1 MPNIVRYGNTQIPTN
16 AMLGDLAFQD
26 SVGEINLEKIKARS
40 SNTAASGDGTSIFV
54 YDTRKDSD
62 GGAWRKRTQ
71 NTSWYN
77 EKPSATR
84 GTRKEFPSIAV
95 IVFDVSGTNKVTIYD
110 GDDPNLPMWM
120 VFNSVYTSNNYGGLI
135 NILYSG
141 YGGIHALNGVLVGG
155 RSFVSFID
163 DNLGGYWHTNGFY
176 RGDGEG
182 IVQRNKLFLHKQHS
196 SHGIGNNTV
205 YDVSMTVLPEAAID
219 TATGLPTPTIA
230 FGTAGGFSVTSNLT
244 SDAYGTNSGNGGNGG
259 LKESKVYDMTGFS
272 PVKNIGFSN
281 DRLFI
286 HTMNGTTTYG
296 TIGHRKLT
304 GDITLD
310 NWEFGDQWNT
320 ARSTVGRYIPKSHT
334 KALVTSE
341 NKLVFGGAS
350 ATPTNGSTYLENRGF
365 FQIQTDDDVENNGDN
380 SSNKCEITTTYNTGW
395 IHGDAR
401 RTNLATTDSSSNLSS
416 TNLLTNGDFSNGTTG
431 WTPYQTGGVGGSNNS
446 LVINGSGQAVWTVN
460 AGQYWFFQEI
470 TSQVVP
476 GKTYMLSATL
486 VSRNSNSWMRVGT
499 SNAGSGDI
507 LDAPNWSSAG
517 TSTDYFFTV
526 PVGFTGN
533 LYVQFGTQSG
543 TGNNTVIDNVVLTEA
558 DPERSYSSL
567 NTKHMGLRPYG
578 TINRNPVESGAEL
591 VGYSNW
597 GSSNYFIGRYFHSND
612 NPGSGDYSVKAWV
625 KTNTD
630 HTGVFWSIR
639 NASSSSVWLQFW
651 LNTSERIEFG
661 SSSGRITKNYDII
674 DGNWHCLYGVKN
686 SNNLLLYVDGILV
699 GSTSSHA
706 DPGLNSS
713 SVFRIG
719 NHYDNN
725 HPLQGS
731 LALISY
737 SQSAPSP
744 EMVKK
749 IYLDEK
755 YLFRKDAKCTL
766 YGTSDVV
773 TALGHDDTTKLLHVG
788 TSSGRS
794 DFRGLN
800 RINNTT
806 TAVTNAISASNG
818 LIAEQ

>member
-1 MPNIVRYGNTQIPTN
+1 MPNIVGYGNTQIPTN
-16 AMLGDLAFQD
+16 AMLGDLAYQD

-110 GDDPNLPMWM
+110 GDDPHLPMWM
-120 VFNSVYTSNNYGGLI
+120 DFNSVYTSNNYGGLI

-196 SHGIGNNTV
+196 SNGIGNNTV

-259 LKESKVYDMTGFS
+259 LKESYMYDMTGFS

-460 AGQYWFFQEI
+460 AGQYWFYQEI

-476 GKTYMLSATL
+476 GKTYRLSATL
-486 VSRNSNSWMRVGT
+486 VSRNSNSWMRVGS

-507 LDAPNWSSAG
+507 LDAMNWSTAG

-612 NPGSGDYSVKAWV
+612 NPGSGD
-625 KTNTD
+625 
-630 HTGVFWSIR
+630 
-639 NASSSSVWLQFW
+639 
-651 LNTSERIEFG
+651 
-661 SSSGRITKNYDII
+661 
-674 DGNWHCLYGVKN
+674 
-686 SNNLLLYVDGILV
+686 
-699 GSTSSHA
+699 
-706 DPGLNSS
+706 
-713 SVFRIG
+713 
-719 NHYDNN
+719 
-725 HPLQGS
+725 
-731 LALISY
+731 
-737 SQSAPSP
+737 
-744 EMVKK
+744 
-749 IYLDEK
+749 
-755 YLFRKDAKCTL
+755 
-766 YGTSDVV
+766 
-773 TALGHDDTTKLLHVG
+773 
-788 TSSGRS
+788 
-794 DFRGLN
+794 
-800 RINNTT
+800 
-806 TAVTNAISASNG
+806 
-818 LIAEQ
+818 

>member
-1 MPNIVRYGNTQIPTN
+1 MPNLVGIGNSQVPTN
-16 AMLGDLAFQD
+16 AMLGGLAYQD
-26 SVGEINLEKIKARS
+26 SVGEIDIDKIKARTED
-40 SNTAASGDGTSIFV
+40 TARDIFV
-54 YDTRKDSD
+54 YDTSKDSD

-95 IVFDVSGTNKVTIYD
+95 IVFDVSGTRKVTIYD

-120 VFNSVYTSNNYGGLI
+120 VFNGDYSQSQYPGLI
-135 NILYSG
+135 NILYQG
-141 YGGIHALNGVLVGG
+141 YGGLHALNGTLVGG

-163 DNLGGYWHTNGFY
+163 DNLGGYWHTAGFY
-176 RGDGEG
+176 RNDGDG
-182 IVQRNKLFLHKQHS
+182 IVDRNGLHTHKQHS
-196 SHGIGNNTV
+196 SNGIANNTV

-230 FGTAGGFSVTSNLT
+230 FGTAGGFSVTSNVT
-244 SDAYGTNSGNGGNGG
+244 SNSSGTSSGNGGNGG
-259 LKESKVYDMTGFS
+259 LKESYVYDMTGFS

-350 ATPTNGSTYLENRGF
+350 ANPTNGSTYLENRGF
-365 FQIQTDDDVENNGDN
+365 FQIQTDDDVEDNGDN

-431 WTPYQTGGVGGSNNS
+431 WAPYQTGGSANNS
-446 LVINGSGQAVWTVN
+446 LTVNGSGQAVWVVN
-460 AGQYWFFQEI
+460 SGPYWFFQ
-470 TSQVVP
+470 QVTGLVP
-476 GKTYMLSATL
+476 GKTYLITATL
-486 VSRNSNSWMRVGT
+486 VSRSSNAWLRVG
-499 SNAGSGDI
+499 SGNGGSSDL
-507 LDAPNWSSAG
+507 LDAMNWSSNG

-526 PVGFTGN
+526 PIGWTN
-533 LYVQFGTQSG
+533 NIYVQFGMQSG
-543 TGNNTVIDNVVLTEA
+543 TGNTLVLDNVVLHEA
-558 DPERSYSSL
+558 DPERSYNGL
-567 NTKHMGLRPYG
+567 NTKHLGLRPEG
-578 TINRNPVESGAEL
+578 TINRDPVEPGAEL
-591 VGYSNW
+591 VAYSNW
-597 GSSNYFIGRYFHSND
+597 SASNYLIGRYFNNTD
-612 NPGSGDYSVKAWV
+612 DCGSGDHSVKAWV
-625 KTNTD
+625 KTSTD
-630 HTGVFWSIR
+630 HTGIIWSIR
-639 NASSSSVWLQFW
+639 NTSNGSTWLQLWFNANN
-651 LNTSERIEFG
+651 LISYG
-661 SSSGRITKNYDII
+661 SSSAYLTTTYDIV
-674 DGNWHCLYGVKN
+674 DGNWHCIYGVK
-686 SNNLLLYVDGILV
+686 SSSAIKLYVDGVEIA
-699 GSTSSHA
+699 STSTTGS
-706 DPGLNSS
+706 DPGLDSTN

-725 HPLQGS
+725 HHLQGS
-731 LALISY
+731 LALVSY
-737 SQSAPSP
+737 SLSAPSA
-744 EMVKK
+744 EIVRK
-749 IYLDEK
+749 IYNDEK
-755 YLFRKDAKCTL
+755 SLFRRDAKCTIF
-766 YGTSDVV
+766 GTSDDVK
-773 TALGHDDTTKLLHVG
+773 AIAHDSTKNILHVG

-794 DFRGLN
+794 EFSGLR

-806 TAVTNAISASNG
+806 TAVTTEIAASNG
-818 LIAEQ
+818 LVAEQ

>member
-1 MPNIVRYGNTQIPTN
+1 MPSPNIVGIGNTQIPTN
-16 AMLGDLAFQD
+16 AMLGDLAYRD

-40 SNTAASGDGTSIFV
+40 SNTAASNNGTNVFV

-95 IVFDVSGTNKVTIYD
+95 IVLDVSGTNKVTIYD

-120 VFNSVYTSNNYGGLI
+120 IFNSVYSGANYGGLI
-135 NILYSG
+135 NILYQG
-141 YGGIHALNGVLVGG
+141 YGGLHALNGVLVGG

-163 DNLGGYWHTNGFY
+163 DSLGGYWYTDGFY

-182 IVQRNKLFLHKQHS
+182 IVNRNNLFLHKKHS
-196 SHGIGNNTV
+196 SNAIGNSNV
-205 YDVSMTVLPEAAID
+205 YDVSMTVLPEAPID

-244 SDAYGTNSGNGGNGG
+244 SNSSGTSSGNGGNGG
-259 LKESKVYDMTGFS
+259 LKESYVYDMTGFS

-296 TIGHRKLT
+296 TIGRRKIT
-304 GDITLD
+304 ADIGLND
-310 NWEFGDQWNT
+310 WEFGDQWNT

-365 FQIQTDDDVENNGDN
+365 FQIQTDDDVEDNGDN

-431 WTPYQTGGVGGSNNS
+431 WAPYQTGGSANNS
-446 LVINGSGQAVWTVN
+446 LSVNGSGQAVWVVN
-460 AGQYWFFQEI
+460 SGPYWFFQ
-470 TSQVVP
+470 QVTGLVP
-476 GKTYMLSATL
+476 GKTYFITATL
-486 VSRNSNSWMRVGT
+486 VSRSSNAWLRVG
-499 SNAGSGDI
+499 SGSGGSSDL
-507 LDAPNWSSAG
+507 LDAPNWSSNG
-517 TSTDYFFTV
+517 TATDYFFTV
-526 PVGFTGN
+526 PIGWTN
-533 LYVQFGTQSG
+533 NIYVQFGMQSG
-543 TGNNTVIDNVVLTEA
+543 TGNTLVLDDVVLHEA

-567 NTKHMGLRPYG
+567 NTKHMGLRPFG
-578 TINRNPVESGAEL
+578 TIHRNPVETGAEL
-591 VGYSNW
+591 VAYSNW
-597 GSSNYFIGRYFHSND
+597 SSSNFFKGRYFNSND
-612 NPGSGDYSVKAWV
+612 DPGGSDYSVKAWV

-639 NASSSSVWLQFW
+639 NAAASTYWLQFW
-651 LNTSERIEFG
+651 LNTGQRIEFG

-674 DGNWHCLYGVKN
+674 DNCWHCLYGVKN

-699 GSTSSHA
+699 GSTSSHG

-713 SVFRIG
+713 SIFRIG

-737 SQSAPSP
+737 SLSAPSP

-755 YLFRKDAKCTL
+755 FLFRKDAKCTL
-766 YGTSDVV
+766 YGTSEVV